1 MHVKRFNSRR
11 FPKSAEFGKR
21 RLLEVQEGTFT
32 CAGMLLTCFSE
43 LQSRSF
49 CLQFSDQIS
58 FVRWGLQEM
67 RSVRKKKC
75 SREILRITL
84 ASGQPALYSAF
95 PPPRPSLRSG
105 PTSQTLVSGWVGG
118 GNTKMS
124 LTFTT
129 RWILLFYCRCWIF
142 CQLHERRK
150 DFTDRRN
157 LTIFIERSL
166 SSLRRGAPLAVSARA
181 NHGGI
186 QYFLTSE
193 RRERGWCWGGKNI
206 INGGFLS
213 PCSPLFPH
221 FFWDCT
227 SNTFTFR
234 HIKHEL
240 DFWMKT
246 LSEIKATSS
255 SFLFGLLRHPHS
267 PSLPPLLLKVRV
279 TEIFTLSSF
288 YIRSYWGK
296 GPTRLGGE
304 LGRFPLPLSFLDH
317 HPILRWKA
325 KWWWPPGPRRRS
337 RSRSGSCCRARSCRQ
352 GLRWERQVRPLWL
365 ALRLCLH
372 KNDLSFL
379 FVRMHLKAES
389 PEVQAHENRVS
400 LFWPI
405 WSRS

>member
-1 MHVKRFNSRR
+1 MDENLEWDKSDLVLISIWIVATSP
-11 FPKSAEFGKR
+11 FP
-21 RLLEVQEGTFT
+21 
-32 CAGMLLTCFSE
+32 
-43 LQSRSF
+43 
-49 CLQFSDQIS
+49 
-58 FVRWGLQEM
+58 
-67 RSVRKKKC
+67 
-75 SREILRITL
+75 IL
-84 ASGQPALYSAF
+84 A
-95 PPPRPSLRSG
+95 
-105 PTSQTLVSGWVGG
+105 PTSTQSSCDPSG
-118 GNTKMS
+118 
-124 LTFTT
+124 
-129 RWILLFYCRCWIF
+129 
-142 CQLHERRK
+142 
-150 DFTDRRN
+150 
-157 LTIFIERSL
+157 
-166 SSLRRGAPLAVSARA
+166 
-181 NHGGI
+181 
-186 QYFLTSE
+186 
-193 RRERGWCWGGKNI
+193 
-206 INGGFLS
+206 
-213 PCSPLFPH
+213 
-221 FFWDCT
+221 
-227 SNTFTFR
+227 
-234 HIKHEL
+234 
-240 DFWMKT
+240 
-246 LSEIKATSS
+246 
-255 SFLFGLLRHPHS
+255 
-267 PSLPPLLLKVRV
+267 